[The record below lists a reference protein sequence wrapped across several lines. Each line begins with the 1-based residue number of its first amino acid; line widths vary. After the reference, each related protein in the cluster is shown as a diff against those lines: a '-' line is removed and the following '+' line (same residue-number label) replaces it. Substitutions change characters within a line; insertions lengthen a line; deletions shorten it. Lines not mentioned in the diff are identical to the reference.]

1 LQRCD
6 ELLSMR
12 STVDTGCRCLLF
24 ASIFVLVIDLD
35 RSYSGQI
42 RVSQAPM
49 VQAADRIARAEAAA
63 GRP

>member
-1 LQRCD
+1 
-6 ELLSMR
+6 MR